1 MSVPDLIRDAA
12 MPPID
17 ATAVRRLRFEV
28 SVFLDEIARQ
38 ATDTLEAV
46 ALARAKLGALERA
59 VEGRDAVP
67 MPTDDD
73 TE

>member
-1 MSVPDLIRDAA
+1 
-12 MPPID
+12 MPEPID
-17 ATAVRRLRFEV
+17 LVAVRRLRFEV

-46 ALARAKLGALERA
+46 TLARAKLGALERA
-59 VEGRDAVP
+59 VEGRDAAP
-67 MPTDDD
+67 TPTDDD